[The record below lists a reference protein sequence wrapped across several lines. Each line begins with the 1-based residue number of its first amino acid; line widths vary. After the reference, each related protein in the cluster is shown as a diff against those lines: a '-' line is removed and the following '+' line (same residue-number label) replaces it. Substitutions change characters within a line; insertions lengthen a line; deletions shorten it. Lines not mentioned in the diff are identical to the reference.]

1 MEAELRDL
9 IAKWSK
15 DDPRIRPYVNRSW
28 TVVSPMNTESFS
40 ISSRYCGFTN
50 SETRYYRG
58 SFSDWCGSKGGKWSA
73 GYSNGTECSDG
84 TADCGGNCTAEWNN
98 YAYGFTFGGKPEILW
113 NNGTAKALPPG
124 IFLICGDRA
133 WQGIPANPLGGPCYL
148 GKLTMLAPNHMGWL
162 NICRSLHPRRRR
174 RDVSLGPECSDEVKL
189 WSVTSH
195 IFTSIFAPGV
205 SAAAAL
211 SQIEKLACWSAK
223 QANTTTLV
231 LNAMLEDLNSV
242 RHALLQ
248 NRAAID
254 FLLLAE
260 GHGCEDVEG
269 MCCFN
274 FSDHSVSIHKQLQW
288 MQEHMRKIK
297 EE

>member
-1 MEAELRDL
+1 
-9 IAKWSK
+9 
-15 DDPRIRPYVNRSW
+15 
-28 TVVSPMNTESFS
+28 
-40 ISSRYCGFTN
+40 
-50 SETRYYRG
+50 
-58 SFSDWCGSKGGKWSA
+58 
-73 GYSNGTECSDG
+73 
-84 TADCGGNCTAEWNN
+84 
-98 YAYGFTFGGKPEILW
+98 
-113 NNGTAKALPPG
+113 
-124 IFLICGDRA
+124 
-133 WQGIPANPLGGPCYL
+133 
-148 GKLTMLAPNHMGWL
+148 
-162 NICRSLHPRRRR
+162 
-174 RDVSLGPECSDEVKL
+174 
-189 WSVTSH
+189 
-195 IFTSIFAPGV
+195 V
-205 SAAAAL
+205 SAL
-211 SQIEKLACWSAK
+211 TQIERLACFADHH
-223 QANTTTLV
+223 ANMTTPV

>member
-1 MEAELRDL
+1 
-9 IAKWSK
+9 
-15 DDPRIRPYVNRSW
+15 
-28 TVVSPMNTESFS
+28 
-40 ISSRYCGFTN
+40 
-50 SETRYYRG
+50 
-58 SFSDWCGSKGGKWSA
+58 
-73 GYSNGTECSDG
+73 
-84 TADCGGNCTAEWNN
+84 
-98 YAYGFTFGGKPEILW
+98 
-113 NNGTAKALPPG
+113 
-124 IFLICGDRA
+124 
-133 WQGIPANPLGGPCYL
+133 
-148 GKLTMLAPNHMGWL
+148 MLAPNHMGWL

-260 GHGCEDVEG
+260 GHGCEDVKG